1 MRSLQWNGSGCLRVC
16 SGESELN
23 PVSVDCMGVFFC
35 TPHNVSHRSYLN
47 NKFLYSVKYHITAMR
62 RGSFVREA
70 DCVNLEN

>member
-1 MRSLQWNGSGCLRVC
+1 MVIFPDVPEFMNVFS
-16 SGESELN
+16 
-23 PVSVDCMGVFFC
+23 GVFFC